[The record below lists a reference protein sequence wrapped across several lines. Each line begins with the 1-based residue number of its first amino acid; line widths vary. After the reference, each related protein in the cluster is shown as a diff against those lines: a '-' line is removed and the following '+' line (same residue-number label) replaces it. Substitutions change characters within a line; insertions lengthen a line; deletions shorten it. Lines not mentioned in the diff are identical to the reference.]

1 MLKIH
6 LLLKRLEKI
15 VLNCK
20 EMNDMTTLTLEAP
33 TIFALTPKATTS
45 TREKTT
51 FTQNPSKSWGVA
63 LQDTLR
69 TATTQEASSKV
80 LTKPEPTDEQLISAI
95 CKGEEFAIEV
105 LYERYHRYV
114 YSLAYRI
121 LRDPVASEDIVQ
133 DAFLSIWRK
142 ASSYQM
148 QHGSVQSWVQAIV
161 RHRAI
166 DKVRAAANRD
176 YQWTSLQADN
186 VQEPPS
192 EQPDVW
198 EQAWQSEQHRI
209 ILEVLDQIPIEQR
222 IVIELAYFGGFTHA
236 EIAEQCHV
244 PLGTVK
250 GRMRLGLQ
258 KMKSLLAVQELEII

>member
-1 MLKIH
+1 
-6 LLLKRLEKI
+6 
-15 VLNCK
+15 
-20 EMNDMTTLTLEAP
+20 MTTMTLEAQ
-33 TIFALTPKATTS
+33 TIYELTPNAETPV
-45 TREKTT
+45 REKTAYS
-51 FTQNPSKSWGVA
+51 QNPAKSWDA
-63 LQDTLR
+63 SLQNTLR
-69 TATTQEASSKV
+69 TATTQEASSMA

-95 CKGEEFAIEV
+95 CKGEEFAIEI

-121 LRDPVASEDIVQ
+121 LSDPVASEDIVQ

-148 QHGSVQSWVQAIV
+148 QNGSVQSWVQAIV

-166 DKVRAAANRD
+166 DKIRAAVHRD
-176 YQWTSLQADN
+176 SQWTPLQDDN
-186 VQEPPS
+186 EQDPPS

-209 ILEVLDQIPIEQR
+209 IREVLDQIPTEQR
-222 IVIELAYFGGFTHA
+222 MVIELAYFGGFTHA
-236 EIAEQCHV
+236 EISEQCHI

-258 KMKSLLAVQELEII
+258 KMKSLLAEQGLNVL

>member
-1 MLKIH
+1 
-6 LLLKRLEKI
+6 
-15 VLNCK
+15 
-20 EMNDMTTLTLEAP
+20 MTTTALEAP
-33 TIFALTPKATTS
+33 SIFVSTPEAEIS
-45 TREKTT
+45 EREKTT
-51 FTQNPSKSWGVA
+51 FSEKPLKSWGVS

-69 TATTQEASSKV
+69 TATTQEASAKV
-80 LTKPEPTDEQLISAI
+80 LAKPEPTDEYLISAI
-95 CKGEEFAIEV
+95 CKGEESAIEV
-105 LYERYHRYV
+105 LYERYHRYA

-142 ASSYQM
+142 ASSYQA
-148 QHGSVQSWVQAIV
+148 QNGSVQSWIQAIV

-166 DKVRAAANRD
+166 DKIRASAHRE
-176 YQWTSLQADN
+176 YQWTPLQADN
-186 VQEPPS
+186 EQDPPS

-209 ILEVLDQIPIEQR
+209 IREVMAQIPREQR
-222 IVIELAYFGGFTHA
+222 MVIELAFFGGLTHA
-236 EIAEQCHV
+236 EISEQCQI

-258 KMKSLLAVQELEII
+258 KMQTLLAERGLGVI